1 MQTYGDV
8 TKKDNGEDEKTR
20 YCRERMQAAV
30 SLLERM
36 LGRDIKYEMEAEMER
51 RENQAYHRVQNLM
64 MARRALEEIRSA
76 NGYALEQDFSE
87 VSKGGGIYKTP
98 YGMRM
103 LGVKEILEK
112 FWTGE

>member
-8 TKKDNGEDEKTR
+8 MKKGNGEDEKTR
-20 YCRERMQAAV
+20 YFRERIQATV
-30 SLLERM
+30 SILERM
-36 LGRDIKYEMEAEMER
+36 LGHDIEYEMEMEMER
-51 RENQAYHRVQNLM
+51 IENQAYHRGQNLM
-64 MARRALEEIRSA
+64 MAERSLEEIRSA
-76 NGYALEQDFSE
+76 NGHALEQEFSE
-87 VSKGGGIYKTP
+87 VPKGGGIYRTP

>member
-20 YCRERMQAAV
+20 YIRERMQAAV
-30 SLLERM
+30 SILERII
-36 LGRDIKYEMEAEMER
+36 GRDIEDEMEREMER
-51 RENQAYHRVQNLM
+51 RENQAYHRGQNLM

-87 VSKGGGIYKTP
+87 VPKGGGIYKTP
-98 YGMRM
+98 YGMQM